1 MYGPG
6 HVPPPPPRALP
17 ASVVVLRVVFTVLP
31 LLSIGFLTWATM
43 LRLAVVTRRTLD
55 WVLCAVSA
63 AVMITGGVLLPEN
76 VETTRADIAVG
87 LIILNA
93 IVFAA
98 YFLVA
103 DIRHDKVR
111 LASAGAVAYPPYA
124 TTVPR
129 HQAGHGYPPAYL
141 PAHAQPQAL
150 PQPQPQSPPQPQA
163 PSRSQTPPPPEVP
176 PRAGPRID
184 QVRAELDEL
193 SHLLRKEEGK

>member
-17 ASVVVLRVVFTVLP
+17 ASVVVLRVLFAVLP

-55 WVLCAVSA
+55 WILCGVSV

-76 VETTRADIAVG
+76 VETTQADIAVG

-93 IVFAA
+93 IAFTA

-111 LASAGAVAYPPYA
+111 LGPPAGAAPYPPYA

-129 HQAGHGYPPAYL
+129 HQAGYGYPPAY
-141 PAHAQPQAL
+141 PQPQSQPL
-150 PQPQPQSPPQPQA
+150 SQPQPQPQPQP
-163 PSRSQTPPPPEVP
+163 QTPPPLEVP
-176 PRAGPRID
+176 PQAGHRID

-193 SHLLRKEEGK
+193 SHLLRKDEGK

>member
-17 ASVVVLRVVFTVLP
+17 ASVVVLRVLFTVLP

-43 LRLAVVTRRTLD
+43 LRLAVVTRRALD
-55 WVLCAVSA
+55 WVLCGVSV

-76 VETTRADIAVG
+76 VETTQADIAVG

-93 IVFAA
+93 IAFTA

-111 LASAGAVAYPPYA
+111 LGPSGGAGHPPYA

-129 HQAGHGYPPAYL
+129 HQAGHAYPPAYP
-141 PAHAQPQAL
+141 PATAQ
-150 PQPQPQSPPQPQA
+150 PQPQPQSLPQPRLQ
-163 PSRSQTPPPPEVP
+163 PQPQTPPPPEVP

-193 SHLLRKEEGK
+193 SHLLRKDEGK